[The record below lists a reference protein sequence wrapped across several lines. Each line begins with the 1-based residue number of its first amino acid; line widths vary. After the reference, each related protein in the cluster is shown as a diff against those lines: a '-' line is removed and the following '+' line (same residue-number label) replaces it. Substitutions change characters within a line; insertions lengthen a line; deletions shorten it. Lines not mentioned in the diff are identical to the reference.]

1 MRDNKSYKGN
11 AEKTKFR
18 KTKRWRDFREHMKE
32 VNNKKDFITMSKLYK
47 TWNLHHLDPEHYEL
61 LEDDR
66 FVALNSMTHD
76 FVEWLYKYY
85 RKDIGVITRLVQ
97 VLQKMKDYEV
107 LSES

>member
-1 MRDNKSYKGN
+1 MILVRIVQYI
-11 AEKTKFR
+11 
-18 KTKRWRDFREHMKE
+18 
-32 VNNKKDFITMSKLYK
+32 VKLLVLI
-47 TWNLHHLDPEHYEL
+47 NYET
-61 LEDDR
+61 LEDER

-107 LSES
+107 LSEP